1 MKIIGILLLS
11 VLGFVLFLFVLLL
24 FCPFTYDVKGTWHE
38 KQLTLHVRI
47 GWLAKLLQF
56 GVDEGEDE
64 HSVFLKIFGIRKN
77 LKKEKNPDN
86 AEDFV
91 DTIEDD
97 VKETAEEAGQKL
109 QKEPLPTLTALEYT
123 DAQEEDPPSRQKKP
137 GRGKLSR
144 FWNRKKDGVRRMR
157 TAFYNFKR
165 DWNIWRRFLTDET
178 NRQAFLF
185 LRDQIF
191 GLLKKI
197 LPRRMKLDLQFSTGS
212 PDTTGQILGILAM
225 FPMAYKNNWNV
236 EADFSAETFYVE
248 AAFALKGRIAAIQ
261 MVIPVVRILL
271 DKNCRKL
278 YNRFKHMRTMNEKK

>member
-1 MKIIGILLLS
+1 MS

-86 AEDFV
+86 AEDFA

-123 DAQEEDPPSRQKKP
+123 DAQEEEPPSRQKKS
-137 GRGKLSR
+137 GRGEISR

-165 DWNIWRRFLTDET
+165 NWNIWRRFLTDET

-197 LPRRMKLDLQFSTGS
+197 LPRRMKLDLRFSTGS

-236 EADFSAETFYVE
+236 EADFSAEAFYVE

>member
-1 MKIIGILLLS
+1 MS

-24 FCPFTYDVKGTWHE
+24 FCPFTYDVKGMWHE

-86 AEDFV
+86 AEDFA

-109 QKEPLPTLTALEYT
+109 QEEPLPTLTALEYT
-123 DAQEEDPPSRQKKP
+123 DAQEEEPPSRQKKP

-185 LRDQIF
+185 LRDQLF

-236 EADFSAETFYVE
+236 EADFSDETFYVE

-261 MVIPVVRILL
+261 MVIPVVQILL

>member
-1 MKIIGILLLS
+1 MS

>member
-1 MKIIGILLLS
+1 MS
-11 VLGFVLFLFVLLL
+11 VLGFELFLFVLLL

>member
-1 MKIIGILLLS
+1 MS

-86 AEDFV
+86 AEDFA

-109 QKEPLPTLTALEYT
+109 LEEPLPTLTALEYT
-123 DAQEEDPPSRQKKP
+123 DAQEEEPPSRQKKP
-137 GRGKLSR
+137 GRGKISR
-144 FWNRKKDGVRRMR
+144 FWNRKKEGVRRMR

-197 LPRRMKLDLQFSTGS
+197 LPRRMKLDLRFSTGS
-212 PDTTGQILGILAM
+212 PDTNGQILGILAM

-236 EADFSAETFYVE
+236 EADFSAEAFYAE

>member
-1 MKIIGILLLS
+1 MS

-86 AEDFV
+86 AEDFA

-123 DAQEEDPPSRQKKP
+123 DAQEEEPPSRQKKS
-137 GRGKLSR
+137 GRGKISR

-197 LPRRMKLDLQFSTGS
+197 LPRRMKLDLRFSTGS